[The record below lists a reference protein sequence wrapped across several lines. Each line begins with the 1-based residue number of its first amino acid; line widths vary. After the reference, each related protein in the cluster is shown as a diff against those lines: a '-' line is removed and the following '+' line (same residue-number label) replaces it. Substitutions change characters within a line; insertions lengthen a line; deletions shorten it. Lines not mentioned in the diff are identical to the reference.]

1 MSIQER
7 IENVFTKVNEEIAAL
22 KYELKGNKKSVREE
36 LNEATKSLNATW
48 EGIDSLQEKNRIE
61 FYTTATRQHRRRE
74 CEVKGGA

>member
-1 MSIQER
+1 LSIQER

-22 KYELKGNKKSVREE
+22 KYEPKGDKKSVREE

-48 EGIDSLQEKNRIE
+48 EGISSLQEKNRIE
-61 FYTTATRQHRRRE
+61 FHTTATRQHRRRE